1 MLILS
6 YDITSNKLRSQFSK
20 YIKQY
25 GEKIQYSVYRINN
38 SPRVLKNIKKEIKFK
53 YGKKFKPTDSVYVF
67 HICESCNPKTL
78 KYGQCVYED
87 KDVIIF

>member
-6 YDITSNKLRSQFSK
+6 YDITNNKLRSQFSK

-38 SPRVLKNIKKEIKFK
+38 SARVLQNIQNEIKFK
-53 YGKKFKPTDSVYVF
+53 YKKRFKPADSVYVF
-67 HICESCNPKTL
+67 QICKACNDKIL

>member
-6 YDITSNKLRSQFSK
+6 YDITNNKLRTRFSK
-20 YIKQY
+20 YIQQY
-25 GEKIQYSVYRINN
+25 GEKIQFSVYRIKN
-38 SPRVLKNIKKEIKFK
+38 SDRILKNIQKEIELK
-53 YGKKFKPTDSVYVF
+53 YKKLFQPTDSVYIF
-67 HICESCNPKTL
+67 EICKTCRAKII

>member
-6 YDITSNKLRSQFSK
+6 YDITNNKLRCQFSK

-25 GEKIQYSVYRINN
+25 GEKIQYSVYRIN
-38 SPRVLKNIKKEIKFK
+38 SSQRILKNIQKEIEFK
-53 YGKKFKPTDSVYVF
+53 YKKKFKPTDSVYVF
-67 HICESCNPKTL
+67 EICKSCKSKAL
-78 KYGQCVYED
+78 KFGQCVYED